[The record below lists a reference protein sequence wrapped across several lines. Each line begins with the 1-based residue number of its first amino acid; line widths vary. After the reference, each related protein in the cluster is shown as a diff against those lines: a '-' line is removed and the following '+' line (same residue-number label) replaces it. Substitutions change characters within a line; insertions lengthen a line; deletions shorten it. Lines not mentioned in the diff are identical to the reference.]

1 MSSLALL
8 ATPLSEKKQV
18 PPKTTFSA
26 SQGAQQDAAGCTEVH
41 SRCSSILHQCSCRQL
56 RFITT
61 VIAHFCSGGFNC
73 IWSRLADC
81 QPQAIADGSDT
92 IGKKLN
98 GVTRNISGDQCSKL
112 FKSKFGFFLYILC
125 LIRNRAL
132 PGFVVACPASLSQ
145 FTALPVSFAS
155 YISHGLQR
163 SSAKSQLMTVSRR
176 KRRMLTPRVPWRTM
190 ASAPSSLCARLAIL
204 WLPRQGP

>member
-61 VIAHFCSGGFNC
+61 IIAHFCSGGFNC

-112 FKSKFGFFLYILC
+112 FKSKFGFFVYSMS
-125 LIRNRAL
+125 N
-132 PGFVVACPASLSQ
+132 Q
-145 FTALPVSFAS
+145 
-155 YISHGLQR
+155 
-163 SSAKSQLMTVSRR
+163 K
-176 KRRMLTPRVPWRTM
+176 
-190 ASAPSSLCARLAIL
+190 
-204 WLPRQGP
+204 QGPSRICCCMSGFSLTVYSPSGLVCILH